1 MRLITAA
8 KRGDQS
14 LHFDG
19 WISGPHDAA
28 HDGDADRTARQDFRN
43 DRGINA
49 ADGND
54 WHSRGGGDGRQAGK
68 AEGRPIGP
76 YVRSANS
83 APRRNR
89 RRYRASG
96 AACPRKAGTKI
107 RSTRQ

>member
-1 MRLITAA
+1 MRLQFEGLIE
-8 KRGDQS
+8 GMIE
-14 LHFDG
+14 DG
-19 WISGPHDAA
+19 QYPSKQVRFVLSPPLSWANRHGQGA
-28 HDGDADRTARQDFRN
+28 
-43 DRGINA
+43 
-49 ADGND
+49 
-54 WHSRGGGDGRQAGK
+54 GGVFVR
-68 AEGRPIGP
+68 P